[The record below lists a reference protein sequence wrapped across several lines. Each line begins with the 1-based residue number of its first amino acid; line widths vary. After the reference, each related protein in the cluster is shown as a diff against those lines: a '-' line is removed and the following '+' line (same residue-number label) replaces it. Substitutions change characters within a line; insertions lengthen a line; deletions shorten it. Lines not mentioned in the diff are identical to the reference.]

1 MWGTQRSDGCCF
13 AFTSLLVEWR
23 EGGSA
28 PLCWG
33 PGWSVQW
40 SHLHGRL
47 RGDSR
52 TVEMLASQ

>member
-1 MWGTQRSDGCCF
+1 MRGTQRSDSCCF

-23 EGGSA
+23 EGALRPSV
-28 PLCWG
+28 PDQVG
-33 PGWSVQW
+33 PW

-52 TVEMLASQ
+52 TAEMLGSQ